1 MVKTSDVSSYASS
14 GDTVNYTYT
23 ITNDGPLPINTGQ
36 EIQINDDRVGL
47 ITCPAITTAIPSG
60 GNFVCTAPYVITAAD
75 VSAPSVTNIATAG
88 IGFPGQTFATRLQSN
103 SDTATVIREIPAITL
118 SKAAGAP
125 TFAAG
130 GNALLTDGGDTIA
143 YSYTVQNTGNVPV
156 NGVSITDAG
165 PTFNGL
171 AGTGTM
177 SAVSPLTASIAVGA
191 SQVFTAS
198 YELSQQDVDN
208 AGGILNGIAN
218 TASASGASVGGVP
231 ATSNNSTA
239 QTTISRDANITV
251 VKTASATSNVPAGVT
266 VTYTYRV
273 TNTGN
278 QTISNIAL
286 IDSHNGNG
294 VPPVPAGESLVV
306 DSGNT
311 GDSSD
316 TGADGIWDNL
326 APGDV
331 VEFTA
336 SYIVIQADVDNLQ

>member
-1 MVKTSDVSSYASS
+1 M
-14 GDTVNYTYT
+14 
-23 ITNDGPLPINTGQ
+23 
-36 EIQINDDRVGL
+36 
-47 ITCPAITTAIPSG
+47 
-60 GNFVCTAPYVITAAD
+60 
-75 VSAPSVTNIATAG
+75 
-88 IGFPGQTFATRLQSN
+88 
-103 SDTATVIREIPAITL
+103 
-118 SKAAGAP
+118 
-125 TFAAG
+125 
-130 GNALLTDGGDTIA
+130 
-143 YSYTVQNTGNVPV
+143 
-156 NGVSITDAG
+156 
-165 PTFNGL
+165 
-171 AGTGTM
+171 
-177 SAVSPLTASIAVGA
+177 
-191 SQVFTAS
+191 
-198 YELSQQDVDN
+198 SQQDVDN

-218 TASASGASVGGVP
+218 TASASGASLGGVP